1 VLCSKRC
8 QQPCISLNFQPVNDK
23 QDHFMIMSHSHL
35 EAVMCAIH
43 DAGLQEVLLS
53 LKPRHLTAPCA
64 LWAPSLLEVTGSSA
78 TLVPLAPP
86 VPLAPAVMR
95 LV

>member
-1 VLCSKRC
+1 MLSAA
-8 QQPCISLNFQPVNDK
+8 ISLIFEPVNDK
-23 QDHFMIMSHSHL
+23 QDHFMIMTNSHL
-35 EAVMCAIH
+35 KAVMCAIH

-53 LKPRHLTAPCA
+53 LKPHLTAPCA

-78 TLVPLAPP
+78 TLAPLAPP